1 MLAIIGAIISI
12 IGAAFLLLAAI
23 GLIRMPDV
31 YNRMQTGTKATTL
44 GTMLFLIGIALAVP
58 AWWPKL
64 LLLILF
70 VVLTNPLSSHVL
82 ARASH
87 NAGIPLAEG
96 SVRDCLETDECENI
110 GIDSPSEVTGGESD
124 EAGGRP

>member
-12 IGAAFLLLAAI
+12 IGALFLLLAAI

-44 GTMLFLIGIALAVP
+44 GTMLFLIGIVLALP
-58 AWWPKL
+58 SWWPKL

-70 VVLTNPLSSHVL
+70 AVMTNPLSSHVL
-82 ARASH
+82 ARAAH
-87 NAGIPLAEG
+87 NAGIPLAKG
-96 SVRDCLETDECENI
+96 SVRDCLETDECEDI
-110 GIDSPSEVTGGESD
+110 GIEPPAGVTSD
-124 EAGGRP
+124 DPAGKGGRA